1 VSCGDLN
8 RGSPEPLLEIPMKK
22 LFLATALLCAAP
34 VWAATEWVAA
44 EVVKLDPARSKI
56 TLKHAPIKSIKMAAM
71 TMPFKVRDA
80 ALLAPLKVGDKVR
93 FQVVEK
99 DGDLVIEEIEAKR

>member
-1 VSCGDLN
+1 MN
-8 RGSPEPLLEIPMKK
+8 NK
-22 LFLATALLCAAP
+22 LFLAAALLCAAP
-34 VWAATEWVAA
+34 AWANPEWVAA

-71 TMPFKVRDA
+71 TMPFRVRDA

-93 FQVVEK
+93 FHVAEK
-99 DGDLVIEEIEAKR
+99 DDELVIQEIEEVKR

>member
-1 VSCGDLN
+1 MN
-8 RGSPEPLLEIPMKK
+8 KF
-22 LFLATALLCAAP
+22 FLAAALLCAAP
-34 VWAATEWVAA
+34 AWATTEWVAA

-93 FQVVEK
+93 FHVIQK
-99 DGDLVIEEIEAKR
+99 DDDLVIQEIEAKR